1 MLDGVRI
8 GLPREGLIA
17 ATPLQSVSGAS
28 SLYTVALKLVQLCKL
43 GDCECTL
50 TTWSALCKAITLFT
64 TQSASL
70 TALSNIVCKRSFE
83 LSSLC
88 DTKFSRRWRL

>member
-1 MLDGVRI
+1 MLDGVI
-8 GLPREGLIA
+8 FGLSREGLIA
-17 ATPLQSVSGAS
+17 VTLLQSVSGES

-43 GDCECTL
+43 CDYECTVC
-50 TTWSALCKAITLFT
+50 TWSASCKAITLFT
-64 TQSASL
+64 TQSASR